1 MKKFL
6 LSCAV
11 LLSAVSF
18 TVYAA
23 QENSKDKKD
32 KRDKIECCC
41 KDCTCKDCTARR
53 TARNVPDAVKTKNA
67 ASAGIAGTKDI
78 AVTTTITARTE
89 GITTA
94 EEAVAEAG
102 ANPFPA

>member
-23 QENSKDKKD
+23 QENSEDKKD
-32 KRDKIECCC
+32 KRDKTECCC
-41 KDCTCKDCTARR
+41 KDCTCKDCTCK
-53 TARNVPDAVKTKNA
+53 TDAAETKNA

-94 EEAVAEAG
+94 GEAVAEAG
-102 ANPFPA
+102 VNPLPA

>member
-1 MKKFL
+1 ML
-6 LSCAV
+6 LQRLHMQRIV
-11 LLSAVSF
+11 
-18 TVYAA
+18 
-23 QENSKDKKD
+23 
-32 KRDKIECCC
+32 R
-41 KDCTCKDCTARR
+41 ARR

-94 EEAVAEAG
+94 EEAVAEAVLI
-102 ANPFPA
+102 PFRHDRPS

>member
-1 MKKFL
+1 ML
-6 LSCAV
+6 LQR
-11 LLSAVSF
+11 LHMQGL
-18 TVYAA
+18 Y
-23 QENSKDKKD
+23 
-32 KRDKIECCC
+32 
-41 KDCTCKDCTARR
+41 
-53 TARNVPDAVKTKNA
+53 VKTKNA

-102 ANPFPA
+102 ANPFPV

>member
-23 QENSKDKKD
+23 QENNKDKKD

-41 KDCTCKDCTARR
+41 KDCTCKDCTCK
-53 TARNVPDAVKTKNA
+53 PDAVKTKNA

-78 AVTTTITARTE
+78 AVTTAITARTE

-94 EEAVAEAG
+94 EEAVAAVG

>member
-41 KDCTCKDCTARR
+41 KDCTCKDCTC
-53 TARNVPDAVKTKNA
+53 KTDCSECAGCRKNE
-67 ASAGIAGTKDI
+67 GIAGTKDI